1 MRMDDSSFM
10 QIHPDYDS
18 LYRNIGRK
26 KATILYRN
34 NNILP
39 KYYSFVFVSSFT

>member
-1 MRMDDSSFM
+1 MQMDDSSFI

-18 LYRNIGRK
+18 LYRNRGRK